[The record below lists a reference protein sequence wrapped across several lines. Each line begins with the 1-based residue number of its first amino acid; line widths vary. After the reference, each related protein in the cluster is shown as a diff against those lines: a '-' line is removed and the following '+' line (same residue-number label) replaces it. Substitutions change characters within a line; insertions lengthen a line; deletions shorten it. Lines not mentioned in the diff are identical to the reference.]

1 MQKTKAKL
9 GSTTTTRPDTASS
22 CRSVSTATSKSS
34 APIMDDAGRKI
45 ARSAGLPSD
54 DALQRKLASLEAQV
68 ENERSARRK
77 MEKEVRQLRSEV
89 GSSRPSSSSTSRSRV
104 TSIA

>member
-1 MQKTKAKL
+1 MGTNMQKTKAKL

-22 CRSVSTATSKSS
+22 KSS

-45 ARSAGLPSD
+45 ARPAGLPSD

>member
-1 MQKTKAKL
+1 M
-9 GSTTTTRPDTASS
+9 SIASE
-22 CRSVSTATSKSS
+22 AT
-34 APIMDDAGRKI
+34 G
-45 ARSAGLPSD
+45 ARSHRTARPSD
-54 DALQRKLASLEAQV
+54 HDHLQKKLASLEAQV

-89 GSSRPSSSSTSRSRV
+89 GSSRPSSSTTARSRV